1 MTSSTVIESTDATF
15 QQDVIDRSHE
25 VPVIVDFWAEWC
37 GPCRVLGPTLEQ
49 VAEEFGDQV
58 QLVKIDTD
66 ANQQV
71 SLAHGIRSI
80 PAVKAFRD
88 GEMVNEF
95 VGALPEPQ
103 VREFFQ
109 RVLPSEA
116 DAFIE
121 QGEASL
127 LTGDFEGAQRRF
139 ETALGFAP
147 DNVTAAAGLAAA
159 LVELGDIAGAE
170 QHAAASLSEPRSRKV
185 LARVSIL
192 NAALGVDREAVEARL
207 AANDGDLQAH
217 YQLGSLML
225 VAGEWEPGF
234 DHLLEVVML
243 DRKLADDGGRR
254 RVLDGIELLGEDH
267 PLAAETR
274 QRLTNLLF

>member
-1 MTSSTVIESTDATF
+1 MTSSAVIESTDATF

-49 VAEEFGDQV
+49 LAEEFGDQV
-58 QLVKIDTD
+58 QLVKLDTD

-88 GEMVNEF
+88 GEMVDEF

-103 VREFFQ
+103 VREFFN
-109 RVLPSEA
+109 RILPSEA

-121 QGEASL
+121 QGEAAL
-127 LTGDFEGAQRRF
+127 LAADFEGAQRRF
-139 ETALGFAP
+139 QAALGFAP

-170 QHAAASLSEPRSRKV
+170 EHATNSLAEPRSRRV

-192 NAALGVDREAVEARL
+192 KAAVGVDREAVEARL

-225 VAGEWEPGF
+225 AAGEWEAGF

-243 DRKLADDGGRR
+243 DRKLQDDGGRR
-254 RVLDGIELLGEDH
+254 RVLDGIELLGDEH
-267 PLAAETR
+267 PLAEETR